1 MGCAMRRTL
10 TLLLFAGFGFLAA
23 PTSLTAGSAIAAPP
37 APTVPCLDDDHDGY
51 GIGCA
56 LGADCND
63 HDPSIHPGATD
74 ACNGKD
80 DDCNAISDD
89 GPTCVAPTLN
99 PAHVKVPAGTFGMGS
114 TSGAKDE
121 APVHSV
127 SGAAFEMDRY
137 EVTNARYRA
146 CEAAGKCTAP
156 TLSSSM
162 LRAHYHDDAKFAD
175 YPVIFVSWQQAD
187 AYCKFAGGRLP
198 TEAEWE
204 RAAKGTDGPR
214 TFPWGDSAPDCT
226 KANYSG
232 CVGDTDRVGMRE
244 AGASPYGAMDMAGN
258 VWEWTAD
265 WYDAAYYARSPK
277 SEPKGPDTGALK
289 VMRGGCWVSGDNS
302 LRTTCR
308 KAELPQSWAPN
319 VGFRCVYGGAS

>member
-1 MGCAMRRTL
+1 MRRTL
-10 TLLLFAGFGFLAA
+10 TLFALAAFGFLAA
-23 PTSLTAGSAIAAPP
+23 PASMTGDGSAIAAPP
-37 APTVPCLDDDHDGY
+37 APKPPCLDEDNDGF
-51 GIGCA
+51 GVGCQ

-63 HDPSIHPGATD
+63 HDPSVHPGATE

-80 DDCNAISDD
+80 DDCNALADD
-89 GPTCVAPTLN
+89 SAACVAPKIN
-99 PAHVKVPAGTFGMGS
+99 PARVKVPAGTFAMGS
-114 TSGAKDE
+114 LSGAKDE

-137 EVTNARYRA
+137 EVTNGRYRA
-146 CEAAGKCTAP
+146 CELAGKCTAP
-156 TLSSSM
+156 SLQSSK

-187 AYCKFAGGRLP
+187 SYCKFAGGRLP
-198 TEAEWE
+198 NEAEWE
-204 RAAKGTDGPR
+204 RAAKGTDAPR
-214 TFPWGDSAPDCT
+214 TFPWGDSAADCT
-226 KANYSG
+226 KANFAG

-265 WYDAAYYARSPK
+265 WYDAAYYTRSPK
-277 SEPKGPDTGALK
+277 TDPKGPDSGALK
-289 VMRGGCWVSGDNS
+289 VMRGGCWVSGDSS